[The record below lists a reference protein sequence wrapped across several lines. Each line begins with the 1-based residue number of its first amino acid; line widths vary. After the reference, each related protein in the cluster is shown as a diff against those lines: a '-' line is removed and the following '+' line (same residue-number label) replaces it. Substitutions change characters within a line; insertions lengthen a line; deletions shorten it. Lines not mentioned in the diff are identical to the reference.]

1 MAGFDNSPK
10 VFSTMIG
17 KRISH
22 YRVVEKLG
30 GGGMGVVYRADDTKL
45 DRAVALK
52 FLPPDGLRDKQA
64 LERFL
69 REARAAAA
77 LNHPNIC
84 TIHEIGEEYG
94 QPFIVMELLIG
105 QVLKERIASR
115 PMKIEDL
122 LDSSIQIAGALEAA
136 HAKGITHR
144 DIKPGNIFVTES
156 GQAKVLDFGLAKLN
170 QRRPAAAGDPAD
182 ATAVSAPDLTS
193 PGAAVG
199 TVAYMSPEQARGE
212 DIDARSDLF
221 SFGAVLYE
229 MATGNVAFEGNSS
242 AMIFDSILHGDPK
255 PAARIN
261 PKVPAELERIVAKAL
276 EKDADM
282 RYQTAA
288 ELRTDLKR
296 LKRDLESGERQS
308 GAKKPVSSEVGVAAN
323 TEKSVAVLY
332 FENLSGAKEDEYFR
346 DGMTEDII
354 TELSKIS
361 KLRIFPR
368 SEMLAYRDKPVAAPQ
383 VGQQIGAAYVLEGS
397 VRRAG
402 NRLRI
407 TAQLVETRTRHS
419 VWAERYDRQ
428 IEDIFAIQDEIAR
441 SIAQA
446 LRVTLSPQEEK
457 IIAHKPTENL
467 QAYDFFLRG
476 RSYARRENLDFALQ
490 MFEQA
495 IRLDQGF
502 ALAHAGIANVCALQY
517 DSRGQKPEFMARG
530 RAACERALALDP
542 QLAEAL
548 VARGH
553 LFYSEKRYAEAIRN
567 VEQALSRK
575 PDCDGAYNI
584 LARASFASGEYEK
597 VADLAERALAISS
610 DDYNVYVPLRNAFA
624 KLGDVERE
632 RRVRQSFMRALEQQL
647 ELVPEDVRARILVAS
662 EYANEGRNE
671 EAVRHLET
679 AVALRPGDAN
689 VLYNAACTFGVL
701 KQKADALEMLRRAR
715 DAGHGNWQWAARD
728 PDLECLH
735 GDPEFEQIIK
745 AGLAAGAP
753 VASAAV

>member
-1 MAGFDNSPK
+1 
-10 VFSTMIG
+10 MIG
-17 KRISH
+17 KKISH

-30 GGGMGVVYRADDTKL
+30 GGGMGVVYRAEDTKL

-52 FLPPDGLRDKQA
+52 FLPPDGLKDKQA

-84 TIHEIGEEYG
+84 TIHEIGEEFG
-94 QPFIVMELLIG
+94 QPFIVMELLVG
-105 QVLKERIASR
+105 QVLKERVASR

-122 LDSSIQIAGALEAA
+122 LDLGIQIAGALEAA

-156 GQAKVLDFGLAKLN
+156 EQAKVLDFGLAKLN
-170 QRRPAAAGDPAD
+170 QRRAVAGDSAD
-182 ATAVSAPDLTS
+182 ATAISSPDLTS

-242 AMIFDSILHGDPK
+242 AMIFDAILHGAPK
-255 PAARIN
+255 PAVRIN
-261 PKVPAELERIVAKAL
+261 PKVPAELERIIAKAL
-276 EKDADM
+276 EKDSDM

-296 LKRDLESGERQS
+296 LKRDLESGEREPS
-308 GAKKPVSSEVGVAAN
+308 GKKSGSGEVIPAAN
-323 TEKSVAVLY
+323 AEKSVAVLY

-383 VGQQIGAAYVLEGS
+383 VGQQLGAAYVLEGS

-407 TAQLVETRTRHS
+407 TAQLVETRMRHS

-467 QAYDFFLRG
+467 QAYDFLLRG
-476 RSYARRENLDFALQ
+476 RSYSRRENLDFALQ

-495 IRLDQGF
+495 IRLDSGF
-502 ALAHAGIANVCALQY
+502 ALAHAGVANVCAMLY
-517 DSRGQKPEFMARG
+517 DARGQKQEFMDRG
-530 RAACERALALDP
+530 KAACERALSLDP

-548 VARGH
+548 VARAH
-553 LFYSEKRYAEAIRN
+553 LFYSQRRYPEAIHN
-567 VEQALSRK
+567 VEQALARK

-584 LARASFASGEYEK
+584 LCRSHFASGEFQK
-597 VADLAERALAISS
+597 VADLADRALAISG
-610 DDYNVYVPLRNAFA
+610 DDYNVYVPLRVSFA
-624 KLGDVERE
+624 RLGDTKRDIW
-632 RRVRQSFMRALEQQL
+632 VRNGLRRALEQQL
-647 ELVPEDVRARILVAS
+647 ELVPEDVRARILLAG
-662 EYANEGRNE
+662 EYAIDGRGE
-671 EAVRHLET
+671 ESVRHLET
-679 AVALRPGDAN
+679 AVALRPTDSS
-689 VLYNAACTFGVL
+689 VLYNAACTYGCL
-701 KQKADALEMLRRAR
+701 KRKDEALDMLRRAR
-715 DAGHGNWQWAARD
+715 DVGYGNWEWAARD
-728 PDLECLH
+728 PDIECLH
-735 GDPEFEQIIK
+735 GEPEFEQIIK
-745 AGLAAGAP
+745 TGLAANA
-753 VASAAV
+753 AAVATA